1 MVIVSF
7 ASRLVSPCPGPNKFK
22 ITTPTRISMI
32 PVMLAVLI
40 FSFQIK
46 TEIIE
51 VATIP
56 TPDHI
61 AYAVFK
67 GIVFNDN
74 DKKKKQPMKA
84 TTTPIVGKGFEN
96 PSDAFNKDDPISS
109 PTIASAKYR
118 YDTVSVLPGNFNFLA
133 QQSTA
138 VCGAG

>member
-1 MVIVSF
+1 M
-7 ASRLVSPCPGPNKFK
+7 
-22 ITTPTRISMI
+22 M
-32 PVMLAVLI
+32 PVMLAALI

-46 TEIIE
+46 TEIIV

-56 TPDHI
+56 TPDQI

-74 DKKKKQPMKA
+74 DKKKKQPTKA

-96 PSDAFNKDDPISS
+96 PSDAFNKEDPISS

-118 YDTVSVLPGNFNFLA
+118 YDTVFHPPRQLYFLA

-138 VCGAG
+138 VAVQVEIKLL

>member
-1 MVIVSF
+1 
-7 ASRLVSPCPGPNKFK
+7 
-22 ITTPTRISMI
+22 MI
-32 PVMLAVLI
+32 PVILAVLI

-46 TEIIE
+46 TEIIV

-61 AYAVFK
+61 AYAVFN

-74 DKKKKQPMKA
+74 DKKKKQPTKA
-84 TTTPIVGKGFEN
+84 TITPIVGKSFEN
-96 PSDAFNKDDPISS
+96 PSDAFNKEDPISS

-118 YDTVSVLPGNFNFLA
+118 YDTVSHPPRQLYFFA

-138 VCGAG
+138 VCGAS

>member
-1 MVIVSF
+1 
-7 ASRLVSPCPGPNKFK
+7 
-22 ITTPTRISMI
+22 MI

-46 TEIIE
+46 TEIIV

-74 DKKKKQPMKA
+74 DKKKKQPTKA
-84 TTTPIVGKGFEN
+84 TITPIVGKNFEN
-96 PSDAFNKDDPISS
+96 PSDAFNKEEPISS

-118 YDTVSVLPGNFNFLA
+118 YDTVIPPNNDFLSA
-133 QQSTA
+133 FIYDIDSEKFQIFFQNTILHRKYT
-138 VCGAG
+138 

>member
-1 MVIVSF
+1 
-7 ASRLVSPCPGPNKFK
+7 
-22 ITTPTRISMI
+22 MI

-46 TEIIE
+46 TEIIV

-84 TTTPIVGKGFEN
+84 TITPIVGKIFEN
-96 PSDAFNKDDPISS
+96 PSDAFNKEDPISS

-118 YDTVSVLPGNFNFLA
+118 YDTVFHPPRQLYFLS
-133 QQSTA
+133 QQSTT